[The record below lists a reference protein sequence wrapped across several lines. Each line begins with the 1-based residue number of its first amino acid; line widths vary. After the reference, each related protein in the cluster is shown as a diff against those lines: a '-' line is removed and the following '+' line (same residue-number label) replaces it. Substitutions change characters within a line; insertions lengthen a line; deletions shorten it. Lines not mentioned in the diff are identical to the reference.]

1 MASQLLLDPSL
12 AASVYLV
19 RHGERIDQVDPSWA
33 ETAKHPFD
41 PPLTDLGIE
50 QGKRT
55 GRFIAAHLRAAAS
68 GASSSSQPPSKRI
81 VVLTSPFY
89 RTLQTAVALI
99 DGLPGSVTLELLPA
113 LSEWLASNYFPSPLP
128 HEPFTFANR
137 KREFPSLQPAAASAD
152 PLPPYPESRADMRAR
167 FYRATELAI
176 AAHRD
181 DADVIILV
189 SHGAGCQALPE
200 ELVANG
206 ILLPADL
213 KLASTPY
220 CCVSMMEKKAGK
232 TQWVTEL
239 KAETKH
245 LDGLLERTGLE
256 FVVGNKNAKGAQA
269 TTATSNAAATPSTT
283 APAIQSRGAA
293 PPAAGGGPAA
303 QIKKYEAFVNDRLR
317 PDLQRSLDARD
328 KVYDT
333 ISEYLKL
340 RNQIELLQSQ
350 KLTELKTM
358 MDVGCEFFM
367 QAKIPSLE
375 YIYVQIGLDTHAE
388 LTFDQALAF
397 IDKKEALLLKT
408 AERHTETAS
417 KIRAQIKMVLATIEQ
432 ILQLDKRLEDAKRP
446 FREP

>member
-1 MASQLLLDPSL
+1 MPSQLLDPAL

-33 ETAKHPFD
+33 ATAENPFD

-55 GRFIAAHLRAAAS
+55 GRFIAAHLRAAN
-68 GASSSSQPPSKRI
+68 GVGSSSESSTPPKRI
-81 VVLTSPFY
+81 VVLSSPFY

-99 DGLPGSVTLELLPA
+99 EGLPGSPVLELLPA
-113 LSEWLASNYFPSPLP
+113 LSEWLASNYFPKPLP

-137 KREFPSLQPAAASAD
+137 KLEFPSLQPAATPAD
-152 PLPPYPESRADMRAR
+152 PLPPYPESRAEMRAR
-167 FYRATELAI
+167 FLQATELAI
-176 AAHRD
+176 AAHRH
-181 DADVIILV
+181 DADVLILV

-200 ELVANG
+200 ELAANG
-206 ILLPADL
+206 ILSPADL

-232 TQWVTEL
+232 EKWVTEL
-239 KAETKH
+239 RAETKH

-256 FVVGNKNAKGAQA
+256 FVVGDKNAKGAQ
-269 TTATSNAAATPSTT
+269 TKTGMPTASGAAASTTPSTT
-283 APAIQSRGAA
+283 AAHSGAA

-303 QIKKYEAFVNDRLR
+303 QIKKYETFVNDRLR

-340 RNQIELLQSQ
+340 RNQIELLQSP

-367 QAKIPSLE
+367 QAKIPSLQ

-397 IDKKEALLLKT
+397 INKKEALLLKS
-408 AERHTETAS
+408 AERYTEAAA
-417 KIRAQIKMVLATIEQ
+417 KIRAQIKMVLTTIEQ
-432 ILQLDKRLEDAKRP
+432 ILQLEKTDEKKP
-446 FREP
+446 YREP

>member
-1 MASQLLLDPSL
+1 MSSQLLDPAL

-33 ETAKHPFD
+33 ATAKNPFD

-55 GRFIAAHLRAAAS
+55 GRFIAAHLRAAGS
-68 GASSSSQPPSKRI
+68 GGSSSELSQPSKRI
-81 VVLTSPFY
+81 VVLASPFY

-99 DGLPGSVTLELLPA
+99 EGLPGSPVLELLPA
-113 LSEWLASNYFPSPLP
+113 LSEWLASNYFPNPLP

-137 KREFPSLQPAAASAD
+137 KLEFPSLQPAVTPAD

-167 FYRATELAI
+167 FLQATELAV
-176 AAHRD
+176 AAHRH

-200 ELVANG
+200 ELAANG

-232 TQWVTEL
+232 QQWMTEL

-245 LDGLLERTGLE
+245 LDGLLERSGLE
-256 FVVGNKNAKGAQA
+256 FVVGDKNAKGAQ
-269 TTATSNAAATPSTT
+269 TQTGTAASGGASSTPSST
-283 APAIQSRGAA
+283 AAHSGAA
-293 PPAAGGGPAA
+293 PPAAGGGPAV

-317 PDLQRSLDARD
+317 PDLQQSLDARD

-397 IDKKEALLLKT
+397 INKKETLLLKS
-408 AERHTETAS
+408 AERHTEAAS
-417 KIRAQIKMVLATIEQ
+417 KIRAQIKMVLTTIEK
-432 ILQLDKRLEDAKRP
+432 ILQLEKTDEKP
-446 FREP
+446 YREP